1 MAKITDYTE
10 KLRSQVERMNAHPYK
25 ETSEDVR
32 SGLRYFKEP
41 LCSWDDLEE
50 LKDKN
55 IDSDEAYDAINGNK
69 EIKTSRIMPQ
79 VERPLWIWGEIINL
93 VRALIICFPPFF
105 HYLPIISLRAC

>member
-1 MAKITDYTE
+1 MAKITDYIE

-55 IDSDEAYDAINGNK
+55 IDSDEAYNAINGNN
-69 EIKTSRIMPQ
+69 EIKKVLNACKCDVFLFPDRGGYMY
-79 VERPLWIWGEIINL
+79 LMWI
-93 VRALIICFPPFF
+93 
-105 HYLPIISLRAC
+105 